1 MAAAA
6 VALAGCAGVPAEP
19 GDAPADATAA
29 GAPPADTP
37 AQNGARKPATAYTD
51 QQTIRPSPSDT
62 TPTRTVTLPA
72 QGRVSLSEYRAQ
84 MREQLMRSENASA
97 DVADCAAHASWVVPR
112 SATYDALRIP
122 TGALGADQAR
132 VEPWQGRFSSHKQ
145 AVPVSSVVTFSAAA
159 HRRAGESR
167 WDPVQVRCGYDE
179 GMMLAYEL
187 LDDDGSVIVE
197 PAARSAVRPAASPA
211 SQKTK
216 ARGKGTRSGAKATSS
231 KAKGK
236 STTSSASAKSG
247 ARTKTKTKAKS
258 SR

>member
-1 MAAAA
+1 MAAAV
-6 VALAGCAGVPAEP
+6 VALAGCASVPTEP
-19 GDAPADATAA
+19 GDAQADSGTTSAAAA
-29 GAPPADTP
+29 GTP
-37 AQNGARKPATAYTD
+37 AQTDTRKPATAYTD
-51 QQTIRPSPSDT
+51 QQTIRPSPTDN

-122 TGALGADQAR
+122 TGALAGDQAR
-132 VEPWQGRFSSHKQ
+132 VEQWQGRFSKHKQ

-197 PAARSAVRPAASPA
+197 PAAKPAVQPPSAVS
-211 SQKTK
+211 KK
-216 ARGKGTRSGAKATSS
+216 

-236 STTSSASAKSG
+236 STRASAKSTSSKSKG
-247 ARTKTKTKAKS
+247 KTTSKSSGTSSSKTKAKS